1 MIDAAYLILIT
12 ALLTDSWLNNI
23 GSLFSTDQNATNI
36 SLINTW
42 KQTGHSEHIWHP
54 SVSLIRA
61 DEWPIRICL
70 VTQFNPWST
79 DTLTCCQLWFHD
91 VAVTFRQVKVHVC
104 QRYRVVLYLF
114 LQMRQLNGGRTTLL
128 TAFRVRWRD
137 VMVNRISNYASSH
150 ANNALC
156 CIDNLA
162 VLVACLCD
170 LFSVIRSTIQSFV

>member
-114 LQMRQLNGGRTTLL
+114 FTDATVERRSYHVVDCIPREMAWRNGKPNLQLCQQPRQQCTLL
-128 TAFRVRWRD
+128 HR
-137 VMVNRISNYASSH
+137 
-150 ANNALC
+150 
-156 CIDNLA
+156 
-162 VLVACLCD
+162 
-170 LFSVIRSTIQSFV
+170 